1 MSTTSPKKKY
11 TQLKDWLSTFKK
23 VAPSNQKI
31 KKESRS
37 DYYKSKGA

>member
-11 TQLKDWLSTFKK
+11 IQLKDWLSTFKK
-23 VAPSNQKI
+23 STPTNQKY